1 MDTIVSTQPTVTFN
15 DGRSIPQIGLGVWQA
30 PNDVAVEAV
39 RTALGAGYRHVDT
52 AAAYNNEDGV
62 GAGMAQSG
70 VDRADIFLTTKIWND
85 DQGYDSTMRAM
96 DQSLRHLKTDY
107 VDLYLIHW
115 PSAWR
120 GKFVETWKALIRLR
134 EEGKARSIG
143 VSNFEGDYL
152 DQIIAETGVTPAL
165 NQVQLHPRFQQKA
178 LRDKHARLG
187 VVTQSWSP
195 LGQGTVLADP
205 VIVRIASR
213 HGKSPAQVII
223 RWHLDQGLV
232 VIPKSV
238 TPSRIVENF
247 DVFDFTL
254 DESDR
259 AAIAGLDDPDG
270 RIGSNP
276 LTAKF

>member
-70 VDRADIFLTTKIWND
+70 VDRADIFLTTKVWND